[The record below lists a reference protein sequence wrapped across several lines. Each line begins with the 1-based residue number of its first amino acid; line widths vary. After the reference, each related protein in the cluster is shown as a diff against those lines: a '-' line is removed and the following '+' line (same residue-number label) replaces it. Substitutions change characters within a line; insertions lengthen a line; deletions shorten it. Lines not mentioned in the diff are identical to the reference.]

1 MLRRN
6 LILKKTVV
14 AHALVLAFGAGVMT
28 VGVTQTAMAQSNVTA
43 TIYGSVKAGSGT
55 SVVLRNLET
64 GLSRT
69 VDVAAN
75 GSFRTTALPNGTY
88 KAELMNGTSVVS
100 STEVEALAGQGSE
113 AVFPG
118 ISTSAAS
125 TASAS
130 SGSNQVVTVSA
141 RRTRIDVSSST
152 NGSTFTA
159 KELSKLPVANNVNA
173 IIQLAP
179 NTTRADS
186 RYAGGASFAGG
197 GASENAYYVNGF
209 PVTNPLTQL
218 GSSELPFGAI
228 QQAQVMVG
236 GFGAEFGRSIGGVV
250 NIITKSGTNN
260 WEMGAMASVTPNA
273 LRSKQKNLY
282 YGNTGAAVNAAT
294 DGKLY
299 LRREDNKTSETV
311 LGGYVSGPII
321 EDKLFMFISAEKTN
335 LDRDLV
341 TRNTTETKD
350 ATAKWGWG
358 NYKNTTDRYLA
369 KFDWNLTDDHRLE
382 ATLLG
387 DNSSSHQRLYG
398 YDYDTRARGSVVNSS
413 EHYKNA
419 ENVTPVGADSKII
432 KYTGNF
438 TQDLTFTAL
447 YGTSKTTHENRFDG
461 YDVYDLKSTVPQ
473 IQFASQSAKAPGLN
487 YVNNQPLGGT
497 IKGKGAVDEV
507 KSLRL
512 DVEYK
517 IGDHTIR
524 AGLDDNKLSSLNA
537 GDITAGGTLW
547 LYYKT
552 STPDTPI
559 SLPGKKVA
567 VSSGGG
573 LGKDGYYVRQQIY
586 STVTNAYSDQSAQYI
601 EDRYQAS
608 KNLLLTF
615 GLRNEQF
622 TNKNGDKETYLEM
635 KNQIAPRFAAVWD
648 VNGDASTKVFGSL
661 GRYHLQI
668 PTHLAVRAASRS
680 LYTRQ
685 AFTYTGV
692 DKNGAP
698 TGLVPL
704 TTAYSSNNE
713 YNQPKDVSAV
723 AAIDMKPTYQ
733 DEMTLGFE
741 KALMPSLNVGAKATY
756 RALKATID
764 DLCDDRPFYTWAEK
778 NKVNTDNYSYVC
790 ASFNP
795 GQANDFLVDFAGVG
809 KDKTKVHLTK
819 EELGFDQAKRTYA
832 SLDFFA
838 EHPFSNG
845 WYGKVNYTWSR
856 STGNTEGQT
865 KSDNGQADVAATSTW
880 DLPELMVNSDG
891 RLPNDRTHQIK
902 AYGFYEVSPELIIG
916 GNLLAASGRPRTC
929 FGNYPNVDPNYDYGS
944 VYFFCDGK
952 PSKRGQVGE
961 LPWDIRLDMN
971 VMYRPNFMKGVG
983 FKVDVFNIT
992 DRQTTQNVEET
1003 YNSGN
1008 DINSRYGRVLSYTAP
1023 RSIRLSVEYNHKF

>member
-1 MLRRN
+1 MSMEIRF
-6 LILKKTVV
+6 KKSIITR
-14 AHALVLAFGAGVMT
+14 ALTLAFGLGVASVAMHT
-28 VGVTQTAMAQSNVTA
+28 EVMAQSNVTA
-43 TIYGSVKAGSGT
+43 TIYGSVKAGAAT
-55 SVVLRNLET
+55 SVVLRNTET
-64 GLSRT
+64 GLTRT
-69 VDVAAN
+69 IDVAAN
-75 GSFRTTALPNGTY
+75 GSFKTTALPNGNY
-88 KAELMNGTSVVS
+88 KADLMNGTTVVAS
-100 STEVEALAGQGSE
+100 SEVEALAGQGSE
-113 AVFPG
+113 AIFPG
-118 ISTSAAS
+118 VSS
-125 TASAS
+125 TAGA
-130 SGSNQVVTVSA
+130 QVVTVSA

-173 IIQLAP
+173 IVQLAP

-197 GASENAYYVNGF
+197 GASENAYYINGF

-228 QQAQVMVG
+228 QQASVLVG

-250 NIITKSGTNN
+250 NIVTKSGTNN
-260 WEMGAMASVTPNA
+260 WEMGVMASTTPNA
-273 LRSKQKNLY
+273 LRSKQKDLN
-282 YGNTGAAVNAAT
+282 YGFTGAPVNAAT

-299 LRREDNKTSETV
+299 LRREDNKTTQNV
-311 LGGYVSGPII
+311 YGGYVGGPII
-321 EDKLFMFISAEKTN
+321 EDKLFMFVAAEKTT
-335 LDRDLV
+335 LDRELV
-341 TRNTTETKD
+341 SRNVLAGTSSIG
-350 ATAKWGWG
+350 KWGWG
-358 NYKNTTDRYLA
+358 NFKDSTDRYLA
-369 KFDWNLTDDHRLE
+369 KFDWNLTDDHRIE
-382 ATLLG
+382 ATFIG
-387 DNSSSHQRLYG
+387 DNSKSDQKYYA
-398 YDYDTRARGSVVNSS
+398 YDYATRAHGNVVNSS
-413 EHYKNA
+413 EHYRNA
-419 ENVTPVGADSKII
+419 ENITPVGGDAKILR
-432 KYTGNF
+432 YTGNL
-438 TQDLTFTAL
+438 TQDLTLTAS
-447 YGTSKTTHENRFDG
+447 YGESTTKHSNTFDG
-461 YDVYDLKSTVPQ
+461 YDVYDLTSSVPQ
-473 IQFASQSAKAPGLN
+473 IQFNSASAQAPGLT
-487 YVNNQPLGGT
+487 YTNNQPLGGT
-497 IKGKGAVDEV
+497 IKGKGATDKV
-507 KSLRL
+507 KSFRL

-517 IGDHTIR
+517 IGQHTIR
-524 AGLDDNKLSSLNA
+524 AGLDDNKLSSINA
-537 GDITAGGTLW
+537 GDITAGGSLW
-547 LYYKT
+547 RYFKT
-552 STPDTPI
+552 STPNTPI
-559 SLPGKKVA
+559 SLPGKSVA
-567 VSSGGG
+567 VASGGG
-573 LGKDGYYVRQQIY
+573 LGVDGYYVRQQIY
-586 STVTNAYSDQSAQYI
+586 NTVTNAYSDQSAQYI
-601 EDRYQAS
+601 EDRYQAT
-608 KNLLLTF
+608 KDVLLTF

-622 TNKNGDKETYLEM
+622 ANKNGDKETYLEM

-648 VNGDASTKVFGSL
+648 VNGDASTKVFGSM

-713 YNQPKDVSAV
+713 YNQAKDVSAV
-723 AAIDMKPTYQ
+723 AAVGMKPTYQ
-733 DEMTLGFE
+733 DEITLGFE
-741 KALMPSLNVGAKATY
+741 RALSPSLNVGAKGTY
-756 RALKATID
+756 RSLKATID

-819 EELGFDQAKRTYA
+819 EELGFDAAKRTYT

-880 DLPELMVNSDG
+880 DLPELMVNANG

-902 AYGFYEVSPELIIG
+902 AYGFYEVSPEIIVG
-916 GNLLAASGRPRTC
+916 GNFLAASGRPRTC
-929 FGNYPNVDPNYDYGS
+929 FGNYPNVDPSYDYGS
-944 VYFFCDGK
+944 VYFFCNGK
-952 PSKRGQVGE
+952 PSVRGTLGE

-971 VMYRPNFMKGVG
+971 LVYKPASLNGIA
-983 FKVDVFNIT
+983 FKVDVFNVT
-992 DRQTTQNVEET
+992 DRQTTQNVDES

-1008 DINSRYGRVLSYTAP
+1008 DVNPTYGRTLSYTAP
-1023 RSIRLSVEYNHKF
+1023 RSIRLSVEYNRKF